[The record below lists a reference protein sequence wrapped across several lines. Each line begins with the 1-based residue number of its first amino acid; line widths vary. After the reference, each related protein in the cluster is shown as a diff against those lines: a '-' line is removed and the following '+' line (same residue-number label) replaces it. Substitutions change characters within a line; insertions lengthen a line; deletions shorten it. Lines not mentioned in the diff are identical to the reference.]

1 MITSAQ
7 IHDFFDQTRR
17 LKEEGRARFDI
28 DEVCRWSYF
37 FVDTDRKKLTQAG
50 KHLAKQGYEIIGF
63 LDEPT
68 PEDDDQKTLYLR
80 FDKIEQH
87 TPDSLLARNA
97 ELYKLAADFGLED
110 YDGMDVGAITGP

>member
-1 MITSAQ
+1 MITSEQ
-7 IHDFFDQTRR
+7 IRDFFDQTRQ

-37 FVDTDRKKLTQAG
+37 FIDTDRKKLTRAG
-50 KHLAKQGYEIIGF
+50 KHLEKQGYEIIGF
-63 LDEPT
+63 LEPT
-68 PEDDDQKTLYLR
+68 PEDDDQETLYLR
-80 FDKIEQH
+80 FDKIERH

-110 YDGMDVGAITGP
+110 YDGMDVGAVDGA